1 MATPGAGSGRTRSD
15 GEYLPSRA
23 SEAVTQAT
31 LSTFLLP
38 VTFEAL
44 GYFSYARY

>member
-1 MATPGAGSGRTRSD
+1 MSD
-15 GEYLPSRA
+15 GAYVPLRA

-38 VTFEAL
+38 VAFEAL
-44 GYFSYARY
+44 GYFSYARYWCVRPEGARV